1 MYPREGVLEF
11 WVAHAMSALVM
22 YSSNVGIMLAVG
34 KRRMMSIV
42 MMVGVGDACVC
53 NVMVGVGD
61 ACVCN
66 VMVGVGDA
74 CVCNVVVGVGD
85 ACVCN
90 VVVGVGDACVCL
102 RGQSRT
108 QAIRGWPGLSTDG
121 LGYPRMA
128 WAIHRWP
135 GIRD

>member
-1 MYPREGVLEF
+1 MDPREGVLEF

-53 NVMVGVGD
+53 NVMVGIGD

-74 CVCNVVVGVGD
+74 CVCNVVVGVR
-85 ACVCN
+85 
-90 VVVGVGDACVCL
+90 DACVCL

-108 QAIRGWPGLSTDG
+108 QASADG

-128 WAIHRWP
+128 WYP
-135 GIRD
+135 

>member
-22 YSSNVGIMLAVG
+22 YSSNVGIMLAIG

-85 ACVCN
+85 ACVC
-90 VVVGVGDACVCL
+90 L

-128 WAIHRWP
+128 WYP
-135 GIRD
+135 